1 MSGMRRGGRHA
12 RASSALRAR
21 GRRAHETRRDG
32 RATTTSTC
40 TARVDGARDGAP
52 VAFGLGSA
60 DGERDPTTRSRD
72 AVTRHRDPAKARPTR
87 ARTAETRTVDARGV
101 QKSRGFLRGRHPPLR
116 ACLRWTG
123 ASESGGRTSARAVAT
138 NCRLFSLGKCNRL
151 VLHQK
156 LQNNGSLVDKKC
168 EIGLK
173 KTRHVRS
180 NLPEARKS
188 VSVLAR
194 KHRVQRRRRVYGA
207 NFHQSVRRAANARVR
222 VIGRVV
228 RA

>member
-60 DGERDPTTRSRD
+60 DARRPNHPKSGCGYTPSGSCEGATDSGEDRGNTYRRRPRRAKVAWLPPRTPSSSSRVSAMDRCVRVWRTHERARSR
-72 AVTRHRDPAKARPTR
+72 
-87 ARTAETRTVDARGV
+87 RTAV
-101 QKSRGFLRGRHPPLR
+101 FFP
-116 ACLRWTG
+116 
-123 ASESGGRTSARAVAT
+123 
-138 NCRLFSLGKCNRL
+138 LGKCNRL

-156 LQNNGSLVDKKC
+156 LQNIGSLVDKKC
-168 EIGLK
+168 EIRLNKLVMYGLIY
-173 KTRHVRS
+173 
-180 NLPEARKS
+180 P
-188 VSVLAR
+188 
-194 KHRVQRRRRVYGA
+194 
-207 NFHQSVRRAANARVR
+207 RRAKAFRFWRGNTASKGVAACIRGQFSSISPPR
-222 VIGRVV
+222 GERACSLIGRVV